1 MTFNVSKL
9 ICRPRS
15 LAFLVPTLLCPLP
28 PVRAPPLPLRGCPL
42 VAVGLWGDIH
52 PALMVV
58 VPLVPLEVEERV
70 GQVGGAMEATVAM
83 VVTVT
88 DPISL
93 MVFSFFFWN
102 WIKR

>member
-1 MTFNVSKL
+1 
-9 ICRPRS
+9 
-15 LAFLVPTLLCPLP
+15 
-28 PVRAPPLPLRGCPL
+28 
-42 VAVGLWGDIH
+42 
-52 PALMVV
+52 MVV